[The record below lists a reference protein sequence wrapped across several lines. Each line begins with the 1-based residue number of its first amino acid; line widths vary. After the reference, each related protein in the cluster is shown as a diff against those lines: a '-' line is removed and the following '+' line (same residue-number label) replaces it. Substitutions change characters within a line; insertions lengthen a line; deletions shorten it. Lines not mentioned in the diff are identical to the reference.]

1 MFLRIQKREEGGVA
15 GGEERSLRNETRRGT
30 SKLSHQEKVFEESGE
45 FGIAVNSVGLYN
57 IHVPI
62 NVQYCMQCTC
72 RYSWNTKLDLVHTY
86 HDCAMDTVT
95 VHSAVLCCIV

>member
-1 MFLRIQKREEGGVA
+1 MFIPLRTPGGELIPESGVFLRIQKREEGGVA

-30 SKLSHQEKVFEESGE
+30 NKLSHQEKVFEESGE

-72 RYSWNTKLDLVHTY
+72 LME
-86 HDCAMDTVT
+86 C
-95 VHSAVLCCIV
+95 